1 MRMPQMKNIVS
12 VLSPLKPGEC
22 LSVQSEV
29 SDRFAGTIHY
39 QEDYELHLIE
49 GAAGAKRI
57 VGDRITT
64 IGDAELVLIAQ
75 SNLPHAWMRG
85 RCAKGSHTVIEVH
98 FREELFAGIAD
109 KLCFDGIRHLLELA
123 ASGLVF
129 SPAMTAR
136 IRQDLIYLSATQ
148 DKLQQYT
155 LFLNILN
162 RLTEDTAAERIVGP
176 GYVWDRDSQ
185 DSQSIATVKDYI
197 FAHYNEEIYLK
208 TLADLVGVEEQ
219 WLSAR
224 FKYKTGNTINDYINQ
239 VRLSHVARRLM
250 NTEDPVATIA
260 NECGF
265 PNLANFNRHFKRIK
279 GTTPVAF
286 RREYRT
292 AKI

>member
-1 MRMPQMKNIVS
+1 M
-12 VLSPLKPGEC
+12 LSPLQPGEC
-22 LSVQSEV
+22 LSVHSERTTHFMG
-29 SDRFAGTIHY
+29 SIHCHD
-39 QEDYELHLIE
+39 DYELHLIT

-57 VGDRITT
+57 VGDTVTT
-64 IGDAELVLIAQ
+64 IGDAELVLITQ
-75 SNLPHAWMRG
+75 PNLPHAWMRG
-85 RCAKGSHTVIEVH
+85 RSTAEHSVMEIH
-98 FREELFAGIAD
+98 FRPELFTGIAD
-109 KLCFDGIRHLLELA
+109 KSCFDGIRHMLELA

-129 SPAMTAR
+129 SSAMTAR
-136 IRQDLIYLSATQ
+136 IRQDFLYLSATQ
-148 DKLQQYT
+148 DQLQQYT

-162 RLTEDTAAERIVGP
+162 HLTEDTAAERIVGP
-176 GYVWDRDSQ
+176 GYVWDRNSQ
-185 DSQSIATVKDYI
+185 DSRSIATVKDYI